1 MRIKHLVTLL
11 ALLLLVVVGV
21 AAQDDEEMELPD
33 LGGETITIAIE
44 NAYPPFNY
52 LDEDGTP
59 IGWDYDVVRELCARL
74 NCVPEFVETS
84 WDGMILAVSQGEFDM
99 AADGITITEE
109 RAEVVDFSQG
119 YVTLEQVLLAS
130 AEEDRFT
137 TVEEF
142 LEGDFTIGVQPGTTN
157 FFVAQDLLG
166 EDSDRIITFRTF
178 PIAVQ
183 AVIAGEVDAAI
194 MDDVAGQGYVGANPD
209 DVMIVGESLTAQ
221 EELGF
226 IFPQGSEL
234 RDAIDS
240 GLQSMEA
247 DGSLLEFNL
256 KWFAGTE
263 DEAEVVELPDLGGE
277 TITIAIENA
286 YPPFNYLD
294 EDGTPIGWDYD
305 VVRELCTRLNCVP
318 EFVETSWDGMILA
331 VSQGEFDMAADGIT
345 ITEERAEVVDF
356 SQGYVTLEQVLLA
369 SAEEDRFTTVEEF
382 LEGDFTIGVQ
392 PGTTNFFVAQD
403 LLGEDSDRIITFRT
417 FPIAVQA
424 VIAGEVDAAIMDDV
438 AGQGYVGANPDDVMI
453 VGESLTAQEELGF
466 IFPQGSEL
474 RDAINAGLQ
483 SMEADGSLL
492 DFNLKWFTGTDDE
505 EGEEMDDM
513 EMEEEATE
521 EAEG

>member
-1 MRIKHLVTLL
+1 MRVKHLLTLL
-11 ALLLLVVVGV
+11 ALLLFVAAGV
-21 AAQDDEEMELPD
+21 MAQDDEEMELPD

-59 IGWDYDVVRELCARL
+59 IGWDYDVVRELCDRL
-74 NCVPEFVETS
+74 NCVPDFVETS

-119 YVTLEQVLLAS
+119 YVTLEQVLLAN

-209 DVMIVGESLTAQ
+209 DV
-221 EELGF
+221 
-226 IFPQGSEL
+226 
-234 RDAIDS
+234 
-240 GLQSMEA
+240 
-247 DGSLLEFNL
+247 
-256 KWFAGTE
+256 K
-263 DEAEVVELPDLGGE
+263 
-277 TITIAIENA
+277 
-286 YPPFNYLD
+286 
-294 EDGTPIGWDYD
+294 
-305 VVRELCTRLNCVP
+305 
-318 EFVETSWDGMILA
+318 
-331 VSQGEFDMAADGIT
+331 
-345 ITEERAEVVDF
+345 
-356 SQGYVTLEQVLLA
+356 
-369 SAEEDRFTTVEEF
+369 
-382 LEGDFTIGVQ
+382 
-392 PGTTNFFVAQD
+392 
-403 LLGEDSDRIITFRT
+403 
-417 FPIAVQA
+417 
-424 VIAGEVDAAIMDDV
+424 
-438 AGQGYVGANPDDVMI
+438 I

-474 RDAINAGLQ
+474 RDAINAGLN

-492 DFNLKWFTGTDDE
+492 EFNLKWFAGTDDE
-505 EGEEMDDM
+505 EGEDEEM
-513 EMEEEATE
+513 EMEAEATE